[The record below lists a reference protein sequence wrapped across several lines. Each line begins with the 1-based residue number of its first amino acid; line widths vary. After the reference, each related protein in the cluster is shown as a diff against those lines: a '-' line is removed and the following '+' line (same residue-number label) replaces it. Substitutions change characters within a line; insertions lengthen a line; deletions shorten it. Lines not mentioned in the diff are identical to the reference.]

1 MLRPDPHPGGAPRT
15 AAETW
20 IDHAIVLVALLVLM
34 AGFGTVVEGSDWRVT
49 TALVAVMTA
58 ATCAMLHGIGL
69 RVVAPIALVAE
80 FLAITWI
87 FVPET
92 LLVIVPTGQT
102 FVRLGDLVG
111 TARDVIIEERAPV
124 AAGKPIVLLVAASF
138 GLLVIVADALLQRA
152 HAAVLVGV
160 LFLAVF
166 ATPAMI
172 SGETPEVWIFF
183 VVAALWLVLLRSRT
197 ATTSL
202 LSRAAVP
209 AAVLGGAA
217 VVASI
222 ALVAVSPDVSAV
234 ASSWGKPPP
243 AVFGRGINPMLEL
256 GQNLRRNSSAQALT
270 YTTSLDEAQYLK
282 VATLRDFTGKTW
294 RPARGSR
301 LDPLEGQLAISS
313 EVDVE
318 PAVTTITIKRL
329 RSPMLPVPYPA
340 VGTVSGLDG
349 DWFFQ
354 RPGLTL
360 TSSNDDSRGQ
370 TYTVPTLDIRPEAEL
385 LRGLNT
391 HIGPIFD
398 PYLKLPDKMDPI
410 IAETAKEVTADADND
425 YDRALALQS
434 WFRSSGGFSYSETA
448 PVADDYE
455 GNGVDVIAKFLE
467 AKAGYCVH
475 FSSAMAVMA
484 RTLGIPSRIA
494 VGYAPGSRVGVKN
507 GETEYEATSDDLHAW
522 TEIFFQGVGWIRF
535 DPTTSIGD
543 ATRFREPT
551 SDLVGDPAEESTTPQ
566 RQQDRSQANQLDSGT
581 ASSVAE
587 TQTSSRTAWATIVGL
602 LLLGIVPWLIRLVR
616 RRWRIRRG
624 RQQVAP
630 LWRELEDVAR
640 DFGVQVSAADTPRGF
655 AGRLRDRPQI
665 DGDSLDLLLRRVELT
680 RFGRGQAPDGDGVKD
695 LVAVVKS
702 IQVGATRRQRI
713 VATLLPRS
721 LAGRPTVLRLTNAK
735 VASAG

>member
-1 MLRPDPHPGGAPRT
+1 MLRPDPHRGGTPRT
-15 AAETW
+15 AVETW
-20 IDHAIVLVALLVLM
+20 IDHAIVVVALLVLM

-49 TALVAVMTA
+49 TALVTVMTA

-69 RVVAPIALVAE
+69 RFVAPIAVVAE

-92 LLVIVPTGQT
+92 LLVVLPTSQT
-102 FVRLGDLVG
+102 FARLGDLVG

-152 HAAVLVGV
+152 HAASLVGV
-160 LFLAVF
+160 LLLAVF

-172 SGETPEVWIFF
+172 SGETPQVWLF
-183 VVAALWLVLLRSRT
+183 VVVAGLWLVLLRSRT

-202 LSRAAVP
+202 LSRTAVP
-209 AAVLGGAA
+209 AAMVGAA
-217 VVASI
+217 ALVASI
-222 ALVAVSPDVSAV
+222 ALVSVSPDVSAV

-270 YTTSLDEAQYLK
+270 YTTSLDEPQYLK

-318 PAVTTITIKRL
+318 PVVTTITIKRL

-349 DWFFQ
+349 EWFFQ

-360 TSSNDDSRGQ
+360 TSSNQDSRGQ
-370 TYTVPTLDIRPEAEL
+370 TYTVPSLDIRPEAEL
-385 LRGLNT
+385 LRGLNA

-398 PYLKLPDKMDPI
+398 PYLQLPDDMDPI
-410 IAETAKEVTADADND
+410 IAETAEEVTADADND
-425 YDRALALQS
+425 YDRVLALQS
-434 WFRSSGGFSYSETA
+434 WFRSGGGFSYSETA

-467 AKAGYCVH
+467 VKAGYCVH

-484 RTLGIPSRIA
+484 RTLDIPSRIA
-494 VGYAPGSRVGVKN
+494 VGYAPGTRIGVKN

-543 ATRFREPT
+543 ATRFREPAADLGGDT
-551 SDLVGDPAEESTTPQ
+551 SDDTSTPQ
-566 RQQDRSQANQLDSGT
+566 RQQDRSQANQIDSGA
-581 ASSVAE
+581 ASTVAE
-587 TQTSSRTAWATIVGL
+587 PQTSSRTAWTTIVAL
-602 LLLGIVPWLIRLVR
+602 FLLGVVPWLIRILR

-624 RQQVAP
+624 RQAVGP
-630 LWRELEDVAR
+630 LWRELEDTAH
-640 DFGVQVSAADTPRGF
+640 DFGIQASAADTPRGF
-655 AGRLRDRPQI
+655 AGRLRDHPKI
-665 DGDSLDLLLRRVELT
+665 DGASLDSLLQRVELT
-680 RFGRGQAPDGDGVKD
+680 RFGRGQAPDGDGVLD
-695 LVAVVKS
+695 LLAVLKS
-702 IQVGATRRQRI
+702 IRAGASRRQRL

-721 LAGRPTVLRLTNAK
+721 LAGRPTVLRLNNVEVTT
-735 VASAG
+735 AG